1 MDGIENRREEEEL
14 LRMLSEDPA
23 AGLAQALDL
32 YGGAVKTICVSILG
46 NSCQQDVEECM
57 SDCFVKLWQ
66 GIGNFDPDQG
76 KSLKGYFY
84 GLVRNT
90 ALSRRRQLTRDHNLI
105 PIEENVLE
113 VENAI
118 FQSGPRGD
126 LSGQLAEQMEREAV
140 QKTVEGLPPPDREI
154 FIYRYFFYEPV
165 KEIARKLN
173 LSAKQ
178 VENRLARGKSRLRE
192 RLAEGGIVR

>member
-1 MDGIENRREEEEL
+1 MDGIENRKEEQEL
-14 LRMLSEDPA
+14 LRMLREDPA
-23 AGLAQALDL
+23 AGLAQALES
-32 YGGAVKTICVSILG
+32 YGGAAKTICVSILG
-46 NSCQQDVEECM
+46 TGFQQDVEECI

-66 GIGNFDPDQG
+66 GIDNFDPEKG
-76 KSLKGYFY
+76 KSLRGYFY

-90 ALSRRRQLTRDHNLI
+90 ALSKRRQLIRDNNLI

-113 VENAI
+113 VERAGHR
-118 FQSGPRGD
+118 SGERED
-126 LSGQLAEQMEREAV
+126 LSGQLAEQMERETV
-140 QKTVEGLPPPDREI
+140 QKTVEELPPPDREI

-178 VENRLARGKSRLRE
+178 VENRLARGKQRLRE